1 MTAGPMGRVAASLV
15 TACSSALRSAW
26 TMVGRRVAEVV
37 CRDASR
43 GSVELT
49 CPNQGTLNLDPPTF
63 IRG

>member
-49 CPNQGTLNLDPPTF
+49 CPNQGTLK
-63 IRG
+63 